1 MIETTLILT
10 AALVAAAFWVV
21 SQERLIKTITKQLE
35 KTEQQLLYEPEPE
48 PEPEPDR
55 DALEAEVVFLKNVLM
70 DVANGDAY
78 VWVEDGELRAARTVI
93 GETSIH

>member
-10 AALVAAAFWVV
+10 AALVAAAFWIV

-35 KTEQQLLYEPEPE
+35 KTEQQLLYE

>member
-10 AALVAAAFWVV
+10 AALVAAAFWIV

-35 KTEQQLLYEPEPE
+35 NTEQQLLYE

>member
-10 AALVAAAFWVV
+10 AALVAAAFWIV

-35 KTEQQLLYEPEPE
+35 KTEQQLLYEPE